1 MILSVI
7 IPIHNAGENFSRC
20 LNALFAGSRHPDE
33 LIVVDDASTDA
44 SIQYADHFHAEV
56 LSSQST
62 SPVGPAKSRNR
73 GAAVAIGDILVFIDA
88 DVRVHHDTL
97 EIIERKFIEQP
108 ELAALFGS
116 YDDSPPHKDLVSL
129 YKNLQHHFVHQ
140 KGKQDASTFWSGIG
154 AIRRH
159 VFIES
164 GGFDEAYSQPSIE
177 DIELGVRLKR
187 AGHRISLFPNIQVT
201 HLKQWN
207 LLSLLK
213 TDIFHRAIPWTKLIL
228 NTSQMPSDLN
238 LDRKSRLS
246 AFLVWA
252 FLFLLVLG
260 IWFRSTWAAALLCL
274 GLVIF
279 INFPLY
285 RFFYQRK
292 GLLFTLG
299 AVALHL
305 FYFMYSS
312 LTFAT
317 LWVEHIFSNLDR

>member
-1 MILSVI
+1 
-7 IPIHNAGENFSRC
+7 
-20 LNALFAGSRHPDE
+20 
-33 LIVVDDASTDA
+33 
-44 SIQYADHFHAEV
+44 
-56 LSSQST
+56 
-62 SPVGPAKSRNR
+62 
-73 GAAVAIGDILVFIDA
+73 
-88 DVRVHHDTL
+88 
-97 EIIERKFIEQP
+97 
-108 ELAALFGS
+108 
-116 YDDSPPHKDLVSL
+116 
-129 YKNLQHHFVHQ
+129 
-140 KGKQDASTFWSGIG
+140 
-154 AIRRH
+154 
-159 VFIES
+159 
-164 GGFDEAYSQPSIE
+164 
-177 DIELGVRLKR
+177 
-187 AGHRISLFPNIQVT
+187 
-201 HLKQWN
+201 
-207 LLSLLK
+207 
-213 TDIFHRAIPWTKLIL
+213 
-228 NTSQMPSDLN
+228 MPSDLN